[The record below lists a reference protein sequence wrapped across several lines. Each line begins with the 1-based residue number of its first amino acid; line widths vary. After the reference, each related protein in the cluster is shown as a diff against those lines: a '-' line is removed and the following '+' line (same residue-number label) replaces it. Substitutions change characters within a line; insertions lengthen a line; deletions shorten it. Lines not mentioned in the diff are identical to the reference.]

1 MTTPSRKHMKK
12 RRLSEKQFET
22 KLARLLERRLDSAG
36 GGVTTFRE
44 AGVLTNNRGLV
55 VTLPNRQSFQVTIV
69 ECSRY

>member
-1 MTTPSRKHMKK
+1 MKK
-12 RRLSEKQFET
+12 RRLSEKRFET

-55 VTLPNRQSFQVTIV
+55 VTLPNHQEFQLTIV
-69 ECSRY
+69 ESSRY